1 MTNERPAAVLIVMGS
16 DSDLEVMKPAVD
28 ALAGFGVR
36 AEVRVLSAHRTPD
49 QALDLAR
56 SAADRG
62 IRAIIAGAGWAAHL
76 PGVLAAVTT
85 LPVIGVPIAASPLA
99 GLDSLLAI
107 VQMPSGVPV
116 ATVGTNGA
124 RNAAL
129 LAVRI
134 MAVAD
139 PGLRARLEQFQRQQA
154 EGVLA
159 RDAAVRAQFE

>member
-1 MTNERPAAVLIVMGS
+1 MTTERSPSVLIVMGS
-16 DSDLEVMKPAVD
+16 DSDLEAMTPAAD
-28 ALAGFGVR
+28 TLAEFGLR

-56 SAADRG
+56 SAAERG
-62 IRAIIAGAGWAAHL
+62 VRAIIAGAGWAAHL

-85 LPVIGVPIAASPLA
+85 LPVIGVPLSSSPLN

-134 MAVAD
+134 MAVSD
-139 PGLRARLEQFQRQQA
+139 PDLRARLEQFQQRLA

-159 RDAAVRAQFE
+159 RDAAVRARF